1 MSIEINQKSLN
12 STRIEDVLSE
22 WHQEILSPD
31 AQRMFLAIWFG
42 MARNASTECWFSDE
56 QASIKARVVLQRIPA
71 ARAELVNAGLV
82 TVRRGQLQWLYGY
95 IEQQHDVDDRVEPI
109 YASDLEEA
117 AQ

>member
-1 MSIEINQKSLN
+1 MSTEVNQKSLN

-56 QASIKARVVLQRIPA
+56 QASIKARVILQHIPS

-82 TVRRGQLQWLYGY
+82 TIHKGSLQWKYSY
-95 IEQQHDVDDRVEPI
+95 VEQDVERVQAI
-109 YASDLEEA
+109 HAGDLEEA
-117 AQ
+117 GQ